1 MILSINSFENVLNP
15 GADSRDLQLNAEQ
28 RKALYEQLERYGMP
42 RSTAYNRIFREGN
55 ASGFEDWEIL
65 GIRKVVQDFCTAH
78 NLPLPEEK
86 ELPSFYQEKLDG
98 HREKLWLYMG
108 PLGLSKV
115 TCLYRFK
122 LWDFKEWELKGIRSI
137 IDELCQR
144 ES

>member
-1 MILSINSFENVLNP
+1 MTLSIKTFEKVLNP
-15 GADSRDLQLNAEQ
+15 GADSRDFNFDAEQ

-78 NLPLPEEK
+78 NLPLPKEK
-86 ELPSFYQEKLDG
+86 KLSSFYQKDLEGYRAD
-98 HREKLWLYMG
+98 LWAYMQ

-137 IDELCQR
+137 IEELCQR